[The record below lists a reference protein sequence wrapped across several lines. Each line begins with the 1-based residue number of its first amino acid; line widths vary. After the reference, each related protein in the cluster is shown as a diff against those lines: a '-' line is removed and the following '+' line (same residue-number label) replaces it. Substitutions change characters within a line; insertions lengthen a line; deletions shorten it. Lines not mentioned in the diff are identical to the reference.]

1 MLILKN
7 FTYEQNEMIDQV
19 TGYFIMPKYTEN
31 LDQYLQRQS
40 KIDSQTILKIIVQL
54 IEAFDIVHASGRTFN
69 DLKPQNIMAEHDKDG
84 ELYIVLIDFGFSDK
98 FLTAQGDHINNSEL
112 KDSFQGNILFSSYD
126 QMDFKFTSRKDD
138 LYSLVLMM
146 LYMLND
152 LDVPGLDKKSI
163 VKVKSD
169 ARQMYRLLKQFKK
182 NFTLQEM
189 SCYIKL

>member
-40 KIDSQTILKIIVQL
+40 KIDSQTVLKIIVQL

-69 DLKPQNIMAEHDKDG
+69 DLKPQNIMVEHDKDG

-189 SCYIKL
+189 SCHIKL

>member
-40 KIDSQTILKIIVQL
+40 KIDSQTVLKIIVQL

-69 DLKPQNIMAEHDKDG
+69 DLKPQNIMVEHDKDG

-152 LDVPGLDKKSI
+152 LDMPGLDKKSI

-182 NFTLQEM
+182 TLL
-189 SCYIKL
+189 YKK

>member
-40 KIDSQTILKIIVQL
+40 KIDSQTVLKIIVQL

-69 DLKPQNIMAEHDKDG
+69 DLKPQNIMVEHDKDG